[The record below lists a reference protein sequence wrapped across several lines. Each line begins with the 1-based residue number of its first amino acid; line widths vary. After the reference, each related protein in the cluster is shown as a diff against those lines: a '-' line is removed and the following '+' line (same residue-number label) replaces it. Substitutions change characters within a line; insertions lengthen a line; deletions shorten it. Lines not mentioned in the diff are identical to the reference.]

1 MFKLVNL
8 LVFILLLYSTVYAQ
22 SDDDF
27 LSDFGGDDFEE
38 IESELDLVTTNVVE
52 EKSSDNSI
60 EKKST
65 SESFDWDAIFSQKLY
80 YGLEYPSAPFL
91 RRAPGIEAIHSN
103 INLGLNTKFVEVI
116 NFKLSGDVNWDWG
129 GYFEST
135 KYSYGPTSADFM
147 LRDLFID
154 FYPIDGLWL
163 RVGNQIIARGESNL
177 LISSDIA
184 NPRDLSTIGLQD
196 LDDIRLHIPSILAA
210 YNIGSVKQEII
221 VFLDEKRNKVAR
233 PGTAFD
239 PAAAF
244 LGASII
250 TNASPVQNNI
260 SYALRNKILLSGFE
274 LDLSLGEYN
283 NKQLSTLSSSVSGN
297 VTTLNTEQ
305 DRIIFLGLS
314 GNIAFSDFVLK
325 FDTSHKKGK
334 RFPYSNPLVG
344 PWSENEVSEFSLSA
358 DYSGLRDLSINIE
371 LASAYIHNHSAQIA
385 NKQNE
390 YGYSLRFDWRLY
402 NDLLDISLQHAN
414 ILGDNGSFSSV
425 SAVYELSDSI
435 NIGSKFISF
444 DSYNSTQQLYPYRHQ
459 DLIELTL
466 DYYFN

>member
-103 INLGLNTKFVEVI
+103 INLGFNTKFAEVI

>member
-1 MFKLVNL
+1 MIACLNPRPCSEAINKRVQARKFYCFYSVSYTHLRAHETKANLVCR
-8 LVFILLLYSTVYAQ
+8 LLL
-22 SDDDF
+22 
-27 LSDFGGDDFEE
+27 
-38 IESELDLVTTNVVE
+38 
-52 EKSSDNSI
+52 

-103 INLGLNTKFVEVI
+103 INLGLNTKFAEVI

>member
-103 INLGLNTKFVEVI
+103 INLGLNTKFAEVI

-129 GYFEST
+129 GYFESS

-250 TNASPVQNNI
+250 TNASPVQHNI
-260 SYALRNKILLSGFE
+260 SYSLRNKILLSGFE

-334 RFPYSNPLVG
+334 RFPYSNPLIG

>member
-1 MFKLVNL
+1 MFRLVNL
-8 LVFILLLYSTVYAQ
+8 LVFITFLYSTVYAQ

-103 INLGLNTKFVEVI
+103 INLGLNTKFAEVI

-414 ILGDNGSFSSV
+414 ILGDNGSFSAV

-444 DSYNSTQQLYPYRHQ
+444 DSYSNSQQLYPYRHQ

>member
-103 INLGLNTKFVEVI
+103 INLGLNTKFAEVI

-414 ILGDNGSFSSV
+414 ILGDNGSFFSS
-425 SAVYELSDSI
+425 
-435 NIGSKFISF
+435 ISG
-444 DSYNSTQQLYPYRHQ
+444 L
-459 DLIELTL
+459 
-466 DYYFN
+466 

>member
-1 MFKLVNL
+1 MFRLVNL
-8 LVFILLLYSTVYAQ
+8 IVFIIFFYSTVYAQ

-38 IESELDLVTTNVVE
+38 IESELDLVTTNVVKE
-52 EKSSDNSI
+52 IFTDNSI
-60 EKKST
+60 EKKPT
-65 SESFDWDAIFSQKLY
+65 SESFDWDAIFSQKLSF
-80 YGLEYPSAPFL
+80 GLESPSVPFF

-103 INLGLNTKFVEVI
+103 INLGLNTKFSEVI
-116 NFKLSGDVNWDWG
+116 NFKLSGDITWDW
-129 GYFEST
+129 GYFESS

-147 LRDLFID
+147 LRDLYID

-196 LDDIRLHIPSILAA
+196 LDDIRLNIPSILAG

-233 PGTAFD
+233 SGTAFD

-250 TNASPVQNNI
+250 TNASPVQHNI

-297 VTTLNTEQ
+297 VTTLITQQ
-305 DRIIFLGLS
+305 DRIAFLGLS
-314 GNIAFSDFVLK
+314 GNIALSDFVLK

-334 RFPYSNPLVG
+334 RFPYSNPLIG
-344 PWSENEVSEFSLSA
+344 PWSKNDVSEFSLGA
-358 DYSGLRDLSINIE
+358 DYSGLKDLSINIE
-371 LASAYIHNHSAQIA
+371 LASTYIHNHSTQLA

-444 DSYNSTQQLYPYRHQ
+444 DSYSNSQQLYPYRHQ

>member
-103 INLGLNTKFVEVI
+103 INLGLNTKFAEVI

-221 VFLDEKRNKVAR
+221 VLLDEKRNKVAK
-233 PGTAFD
+233 PATAFD

-250 TNASPVQNNI
+250 TNASPVQSNI

-283 NKQLSTLSSSVSGN
+283 NKQLSTLSSFVSGN

-435 NIGSKFISF
+435 NIGGKFISF

>member
-1 MFKLVNL
+1 MFRLVNL
-8 LVFILLLYSTVYAQ
+8 LVFITFLYSTVYAQ

-65 SESFDWDAIFSQKLY
+65 GESFDWDAIFSQKLY
-80 YGLEYPSAPFL
+80 YGLEYPSALFL

-103 INLGLNTKFVEVI
+103 INLGLNTKFAEVI

-444 DSYNSTQQLYPYRHQ
+444 DSYSNSQQLYPYRHQ

>member
-103 INLGLNTKFVEVI
+103 INLGLNTKFAEVI

-444 DSYNSTQQLYPYRHQ
+444 DSYSNSQQLYPYRHQ

>member
-103 INLGLNTKFVEVI
+103 INLGLNTKFAEVI

-444 DSYNSTQQLYPYRHQ
+444 DSYNSTQQLYSYRHQ

>member
-38 IESELDLVTTNVVE
+38 IESELDFVTTNVIK
-52 EKSSDNSI
+52 EKFSDISI
-60 EKKST
+60 EKKQT

-80 YGLEYPSAPFL
+80 YGLESPAVPFF

-103 INLGLNTKFVEVI
+103 INLGLNTKFAEVI

>member
-103 INLGLNTKFVEVI
+103 INLGLNTKFAEVI

-414 ILGDNGSFSSV
+414 ILGDNGSFSAV

-444 DSYNSTQQLYPYRHQ
+444 DSYSNSQQLYPYRHQ

>member
-103 INLGLNTKFVEVI
+103 INLGLNTKFAEVI

-221 VFLDEKRNKVAR
+221 VLLDEKRNKVAK
-233 PGTAFD
+233 PATAFD

-250 TNASPVQNNI
+250 TNASPVQHNI
-260 SYALRNKILLSGFE
+260 SYSLRNKILLSGFE

-305 DRIIFLGLS
+305 DRIFFWGLS

-334 RFPYSNPLVG
+334 RFPYSNPFIG
-344 PWSENEVSEFSLSA
+344 PWSENEVSEFSLGA

>member
-80 YGLEYPSAPFL
+80 YGLESPSAPFF
-91 RRAPGIEAIHSN
+91 RRAAGIEAIHSN
-103 INLGLNTKFVEVI
+103 INLGLNTKFAEFI

-129 GYFEST
+129 GYFESS

-221 VFLDEKRNKVAR
+221 VLLDEKRNKVAK
-233 PGTAFD
+233 PATAFD

-250 TNASPVQNNI
+250 TNASPVQHNI

-334 RFPYSNPLVG
+334 RFPYSNPFIG
-344 PWSENEVSEFSLSA
+344 PWSENEVSEFSLGA

-425 SAVYELSDSI
+425 SAAYELSDSI

>member
-38 IESELDLVTTNVVE
+38 IESELDLVTTNVVK
-52 EKSSDNSI
+52 EKFSDISI
-60 EKKST
+60 EKKQT

-80 YGLEYPSAPFL
+80 YGLESPAVPFL

-103 INLGLNTKFVEVI
+103 INLGLNTKFAEVI

-334 RFPYSNPLVG
+334 RFPYSNPLIG

>member
-91 RRAPGIEAIHSN
+91 RRVPGIEAIHSN
-103 INLGLNTKFVEVI
+103 INLGLNTKFAEVI

>member
-1 MFKLVNL
+1 MFRLVNL
-8 LVFILLLYSTVYAQ
+8 LVFITFLYSTVYAQ

-38 IESELDLVTTNVVE
+38 IESELDFVTTNVVK
-52 EKSSDNSI
+52 EKFSDISI
-60 EKKST
+60 EKKQT

-80 YGLEYPSAPFL
+80 YGLESPAVPFF
-91 RRAPGIEAIHSN
+91 RRSPGIEAIHSN
-103 INLGLNTKFVEVI
+103 INLGLNTKFAEVI

-334 RFPYSNPLVG
+334 RFPYSNPLIG

-371 LASAYIHNHSAQIA
+371 LANAYIHNHSAQIA

>member
-27 LSDFGGDDFEE
+27 LSDFGGNDFEE
-38 IESELDLVTTNVVE
+38 IESELDLVTTNIVE
-52 EKSSDNSI
+52 EISSDNSI

-103 INLGLNTKFVEVI
+103 INLGLNTKFAEVI

-425 SAVYELSDSI
+425 SAAYELSDSI

>member
-80 YGLEYPSAPFL
+80 YGLESPAVPFF
-91 RRAPGIEAIHSN
+91 RRAPGIEALHSN
-103 INLGLNTKFVEVI
+103 INLGLNTKFAEAI

-129 GYFEST
+129 YFESS

-147 LRDLFID
+147 LRDLVID

-196 LDDIRLHIPSILAA
+196 LDDIRLNIPSILAG
-210 YNIGSVKQEII
+210 YNIGSLKQEVI

-233 PGTAFD
+233 SGTAFD

-244 LGASII
+244 LGASIV
-250 TNASPVQNNI
+250 TNISPAQHNI
-260 SYALRNKILLSGFE
+260 SYALRNKMLLSGLE

-283 NKQLSTLSSSVSGN
+283 NKQLSTLSSSVAGN
-297 VTTLNTEQ
+297 VTTLFTQQ
-305 DRIIFLGLS
+305 DRILFVGLN
-314 GNIAFSDFVLK
+314 GNIVLSDFVLK

-334 RFPYSNPLVG
+334 RFPGSNPLRG
-344 PWSENEVSEFSLSA
+344 PWSEHEVSEFSFGA
-358 DYSGLRDLSINIE
+358 DYSGFNDLSINIE
-371 LASAYIHNHSAQIA
+371 LANAHIHKHNIQLA
-385 NKQNE
+385 NEQNE
-390 YGYSLRFDWRLY
+390 YGYSVRFDWRLY
-402 NDLLDISLQHAN
+402 NDLLDLSLQHAN
-414 ILGDNGSFSSV
+414 ILGDNGSFSAFSV
-425 SAVYELSDSI
+425 AYEYSDRI
-435 NIGSKFISF
+435 NIGGKIISF
-444 DSYNSTQQLYPYRHQ
+444 DSDTNTQQLFPYRHQ
-459 DLIELTL
+459 DLIQLTL
-466 DYYFN
+466 DYYIN

>member
-80 YGLEYPSAPFL
+80 YGLESPAVPFF

-103 INLGLNTKFVEVI
+103 INLGFNTKFAEVI

>member
-80 YGLEYPSAPFL
+80 YGLESPSAPFF
-91 RRAPGIEAIHSN
+91 RRAAGIEAIHSN
-103 INLGLNTKFVEVI
+103 INLGLNTKFAEFI

-129 GYFEST
+129 GYFESS

-250 TNASPVQNNI
+250 TNASPVQHDI

-334 RFPYSNPLVG
+334 RFPYSNPFIG
-344 PWSENEVSEFSLSA
+344 PWSENEVSEFSLGA

-425 SAVYELSDSI
+425 SAVYDLSDSI

>member
-38 IESELDLVTTNVVE
+38 IESELDFVTTNVVK
-52 EKSSDNSI
+52 EKFSDISI
-60 EKKST
+60 EKKQNN
-65 SESFDWDAIFSQKLY
+65 ESFDWDAIFSQKLY
-80 YGLEYPSAPFL
+80 YGLESPADPFF
-91 RRAPGIEAIHSN
+91 RRAPGIEAIDSN
-103 INLGLNTKFVEVI
+103 INLGLNTKFAEVI

-129 GYFEST
+129 YFESS
-135 KYSYGPTSADFM
+135 KYSYGPTAADFK
-147 LRDLFID
+147 LRDLYID

-250 TNASPVQNNI
+250 TNASPVQQNI

-305 DRIIFLGLS
+305 DRIF
-314 GNIAFSDFVLK
+314 FWV
-325 FDTSHKKGK
+325 
-334 RFPYSNPLVG
+334 
-344 PWSENEVSEFSLSA
+344 
-358 DYSGLRDLSINIE
+358 
-371 LASAYIHNHSAQIA
+371 
-385 NKQNE
+385 
-390 YGYSLRFDWRLY
+390 
-402 NDLLDISLQHAN
+402 
-414 ILGDNGSFSSV
+414 
-425 SAVYELSDSI
+425 
-435 NIGSKFISF
+435 
-444 DSYNSTQQLYPYRHQ
+444 
-459 DLIELTL
+459 
-466 DYYFN
+466 

>member
-1 MFKLVNL
+1 VFRLVNL
-8 LVFILLLYSTVYAQ
+8 LVFITFLYSTVYAQ

-38 IESELDLVTTNVVE
+38 IESELDFVTTNVVK
-52 EKSSDNSI
+52 EKFSDISI
-60 EKKST
+60 EKKQT

-80 YGLEYPSAPFL
+80 YGLESPSVPFF

-103 INLGLNTKFVEVI
+103 INLGLNTKFAEVI
-116 NFKLSGDVNWDWG
+116 NFKFSGDVNWDWG
-129 GYFEST
+129 YFESS
-135 KYSYGPTSADFM
+135 KYSYGPTAADFK
-147 LRDLFID
+147 LRDLYID

-177 LISSDIA
+177 LISSDIT

-196 LDDIRLHIPSILAA
+196 LDEIRLNIPSILAG
-210 YNIGSVKQEII
+210 YNIGSLKQEII

-233 PGTAFD
+233 SGTAFD
-239 PAAAF
+239 PEAAF

-250 TNASPVQNNI
+250 TDVSPVQYNI
-260 SYALRNKILLSGFE
+260 SFALRNKILLSGFE

-297 VTTLNTEQ
+297 VTTLSTQQ
-305 DRIIFLGLS
+305 DRIAFLGLN
-314 GNIAFSDFVLK
+314 GNIAISDFVLK

-334 RFPYSNPLVG
+334 RFPYSNPLIG
-344 PWSENEVSEFSLSA
+344 PWSKNEVSEFSLGA
-358 DYSGLRDLSINIE
+358 DYSGLKDLNISIE
-371 LASAYIHNHSAQIA
+371 LASTYIHDHGAQMV

-444 DSYNSTQQLYPYRHQ
+444 DSYSNSQQLYPYRHQ

>member
-103 INLGLNTKFVEVI
+103 INLGLNTKFAEVI

-250 TNASPVQNNI
+250 TNASPVQHNI
-260 SYALRNKILLSGFE
+260 SYSLRNKILLSGFE

-334 RFPYSNPLVG
+334 RFPYSNPLIG
-344 PWSENEVSEFSLSA
+344 PWSENEVSEFSLGA

>member
-80 YGLEYPSAPFL
+80 YGLESPSASFF

-103 INLGLNTKFVEVI
+103 INLGLNTKFAEVI
-116 NFKLSGDVNWDWG
+116 NFKLSGDVNWNWG
-129 GYFEST
+129 GHFESS

-154 FYPIDGLWL
+154 FYPIDGIWL

>member
-103 INLGLNTKFVEVI
+103 INLGLNTKFAEVI

-250 TNASPVQNNI
+250 TNASPVQHDI

>member
-103 INLGLNTKFVEVI
+103 INLGLNTKFAEVI
-116 NFKLSGDVNWDWG
+116 NFNLSGDVNWDWG
-129 GYFEST
+129 YFESS
-135 KYSYGPTSADFM
+135 KYSYGPTAADFK
-147 LRDLFID
+147 LRDLYID

-177 LISSDIA
+177 LISSDIT

-196 LDDIRLHIPSILAA
+196 LDEIRLNIPSILAG
-210 YNIGSVKQEII
+210 YNIGSLKQEII

-233 PGTAFD
+233 SGTAFD
-239 PAAAF
+239 PEAAF
-244 LGASII
+244 LGASIN
-250 TNASPVQNNI
+250 TDVSPTKQNI

-274 LDLSLGEYN
+274 LDLSLGQYN

-297 VTTLNTEQ
+297 VTTLSTRQ
-305 DRIIFLGLS
+305 DRIAFLGLS
-314 GNIAFSDFVLK
+314 GNIALSDFVLK

>member
-103 INLGLNTKFVEVI
+103 INLGLNTKFAEVI

-334 RFPYSNPLVG
+334 RFPYSNPFIG
-344 PWSENEVSEFSLSA
+344 PWSENEVSEFSLGA

>member
-103 INLGLNTKFVEVI
+103 INLGLNTKFAEVI

-250 TNASPVQNNI
+250 TNASPVQHNI

-334 RFPYSNPLVG
+334 RFPYSNPLIG
-344 PWSENEVSEFSLSA
+344 PWSENEVSEFSLGA

>member
-1 MFKLVNL
+1 VFKLVNL

-103 INLGLNTKFVEVI
+103 INLGLNTKFAEVI

-297 VTTLNTEQ
+297 VTTLNTKQ

-334 RFPYSNPLVG
+334 RFQYSNPLVG
-344 PWSENEVSEFSLSA
+344 PWSENEVSEFSLGA

>member
-80 YGLEYPSAPFL
+80 YGLESPAVPFF

-103 INLGLNTKFVEVI
+103 INLGLNTKFAEVI

-250 TNASPVQNNI
+250 TNASPVQHNI

>member
-103 INLGLNTKFVEVI
+103 INLGLNTKFAEVI

-260 SYALRNKILLSGFE
+260 SYSLRNKILLSGFE